1 MPPHGRATTDSRNSF
16 LFAGIQQDSARPA
29 LLEAFL
35 SSLDSNQSYS
45 KEKPMWSELNDPRR
59 HTFPEVAH
67 VSASRRHGH
76 LGIKLPQLEALLQA
90 HAGEQTLGG
99 DKSSRLANQNP
110 DPIDASSRTG
120 IDSRNPVCS
129 HSSSGSVPWE
139 VSMVKFIQQ
148 NACSSARPSPP
159 SHQHH
164 LHSNSSQVR
173 QTADTFSSRPRRG
186 VVGPKLVTTQPD
198 VNRRRRR
205 LHRRQSVD
213 DARHRSSSMD
223 THIPDIGGRKVRS
236 VDDVRQR
243 GESVD
248 AHISGGCGETSFP
261 QTVTRRRSVDDTRP
275 RGCSADAHIADVDT
289 RRPSIDAMGQWS
301 RGSEELVD
309 QVRSSESTHRS
320 HRRRRSVDDTRP
332 RGCSVG
338 AHIADVDTRRPS
350 IDAMSQCRRG
360 SEELVDQV
368 RSSEST
374 HRSHRQGSVPNTL
387 PSDVPQPSSRSMN
400 QNRTGTRRRRNSK
413 PVNPPCEPPSVA
425 DGHNAP
431 PPSSSPPHSDVPSA
445 VHESKSSPDS
455 NRGSLQTSSLDTDT
469 SRLTTQSPLDTSERS
484 DSGKGCQA
492 NSRPASQNRRSREQ
506 TLLGTRL

>member
-289 RRPSIDAMGQWS
+289 RRPSIDAM
-301 RGSEELVD
+301 
-309 QVRSSESTHRS
+309 
-320 HRRRRSVDDTRP
+320 
-332 RGCSVG
+332 
-338 AHIADVDTRRPS
+338 
-350 IDAMSQCRRG
+350 SQCRRG